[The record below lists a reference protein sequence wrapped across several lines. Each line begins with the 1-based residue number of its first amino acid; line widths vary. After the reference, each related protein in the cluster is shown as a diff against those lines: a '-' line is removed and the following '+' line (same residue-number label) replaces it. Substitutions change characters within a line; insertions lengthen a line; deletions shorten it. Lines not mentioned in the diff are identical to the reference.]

1 MTDSVGQRHLHYK
14 ESDIFN
20 CPLGSLRN
28 REQLKTTTVKGKE
41 INKVCLNWFFD
52 LCTMTKH
59 QSELGGATILEIWLS
74 MNISLPEH

>member
-1 MTDSVGQRHLHYK
+1 LEALETW
-14 ESDIFN
+14 
-20 CPLGSLRN
+20 
-28 REQLKTTTVKGKE
+28 EQLKTTTLKGKE

-59 QSELGGATILEIWLS
+59 QSELGGATISEIWLS